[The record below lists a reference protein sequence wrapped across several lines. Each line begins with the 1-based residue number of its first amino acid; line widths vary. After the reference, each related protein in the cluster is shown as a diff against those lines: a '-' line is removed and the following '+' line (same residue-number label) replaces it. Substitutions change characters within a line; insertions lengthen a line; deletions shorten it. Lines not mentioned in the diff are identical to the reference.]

1 MTLMDKLVE
10 ARTAI
15 VDEAAQEVHAMELLH
30 YAQAGPE
37 FTRQRIDDLYGLV
50 LAAVADRDLAQ
61 VIRYAEGVAE
71 ERFNAGFDV
80 FEVQTAFNAL
90 EALTWRHVV
99 TVTPPDELAE
109 AIGLVSTVFGVAKD
123 ALSRAYVSLAT
134 HRHVRSLDLS
144 ALFRGVSSAV
154 PYRVD

>member
-1 MTLMDKLVE
+1 MSLIDQLVE
-10 ARTAI
+10 ARTSI

-50 LAAVADRDLAQ
+50 LAAVTDRDLGQ
-61 VIRYAEGVAE
+61 VVHYAEAVAE

-99 TVTPPDELAE
+99 AVTPADELAE
-109 AIGLVSTVFGVAKD
+109 SIGLVSTVFGVAKD

-144 ALFRGVSSAV
+144 ALFRGVTSTV
-154 PYRVD
+154 PYEAD

>member
-1 MTLMDKLVE
+1 MTLIDQLIE
-10 ARTAI
+10 ARTAL

-30 YAQAGPE
+30 YSQAGPE

-50 LAAVADRDLAQ
+50 LAAMADRDLAQ
-61 VIRYAEGVAE
+61 VIHYAEGVAE

-99 TVTPPDELAE
+99 AVTPPDELAE
-109 AIGLVSTVFGVAKD
+109 SIGLVSTVFGVAKD

-154 PYRVD
+154 PYRVE